1 LRGGRR
7 GGGLEGEG
15 DERDHRASLS
25 APRAGASGRCGGAA
39 IAAPARH
46 RYIDAKRSFP
56 ENLMLIAL
64 FGVVD
69 LLLQVMM
76 WIIIIQAILSWLVAF
91 NVINTHS
98 DFVRSFLNALDWITA
113 PLYRPI
119 RRILPDFGGLDFSP
133 MVVLLLIYV
142 LRILLAGAAADIAM
156 STY

>member
-1 LRGGRR
+1 
-7 GGGLEGEG
+7 
-15 DERDHRASLS
+15 
-25 APRAGASGRCGGAA
+25 
-39 IAAPARH
+39 
-46 RYIDAKRSFP
+46 
-56 ENLMLIAL
+56 MLIAL

-156 STY
+156 SAY